1 MVSNVLEVD
10 QDDLLK
16 QVKTFKKKY
25 ADDPDY
31 KKLRAVLPKDWPLWD
46 EIFEAPQLDGGGR
59 STRPKVHGEGESG
72 AGREQGGGDHNRSDH
87 IRSYAPRIA
96 DRAVGVRLRE

>member
-25 ADDPDY
+25 SDDPDY
-31 KKLRAVLPKDWPLWD
+31 KKLRAALPNDWPL
-46 EIFEAPQLDGGGR
+46 
-59 STRPKVHGEGESG
+59 
-72 AGREQGGGDHNRSDH
+72 
-87 IRSYAPRIA
+87 
-96 DRAVGVRLRE
+96 

>member
-25 ADDPDY
+25 VDDPDY
-31 KKLRAVLPKDWPLWD
+31 KKLRGVLPKDWPL
-46 EIFEAPQLDGGGR
+46 
-59 STRPKVHGEGESG
+59 
-72 AGREQGGGDHNRSDH
+72 
-87 IRSYAPRIA
+87 
-96 DRAVGVRLRE
+96 